1 MESSAESQEQ
11 QQPQLT
17 VIITLPP
24 INNPS
29 KGKTITSILTHPFS
43 TTLEQQSQ
51 QDENQLPIQQSLP
64 IPQPEHRFNSFTR
77 FFLTNSNRV
86 LGLLGLS
93 LLGLLLCNT
102 YSSLTT
108 VYELKS
114 PEDKNDN
121 KTREFQ
127 SFVFPLFHK
136 YTNSGSI
143 PRDVEFKLGKF
154 VNRETVMSA
163 IGDGIQQQKK
173 ISTSSLVESSAILPV
188 KGNVYPHGLYY
199 TLLHVGNPGNTYYL
213 DMDTGSDLTWI
224 QCDAPCKRC
233 AKGPNPLYKPAKG
246 NILPPKDKLCAHVQS
261 NHNRESCESCQ
272 HCSYE
277 IEYADLSSSVG
288 ILARDSLHLT
298 VANGTLVKPN
308 FVLGCAY
315 NQQGQLSVSPAR
327 TDGILGLSRASISLP
342 SQLASQGVIQNV
354 VGHCIASGAESDGY
368 MFLGDEPVPRR
379 GMTWVP
385 MLNIPSIDLFHT
397 EIVKLTYGGRQLSLD
412 ESGNNGGRVVF
423 DSGSSYTYFPNK
435 AYSGLIASLEDSFHE
450 ELVQD
455 VSDPTLPLCWRA
467 KYPIRSLEDVK
478 ALFKPLTFQFGSR
491 WWIMS
496 SKMKIPPEGYL
507 IISSKGNVC
516 LGILDGSEVLDEPMI
531 LLGDISLHGQ
541 LIVYDNVNH
550 KIGWVQSDCV
560 NPQSPKSLSLSQE

>member
-1 MESSAESQEQ
+1 MKTNF
-11 QQPQLT
+11 LY
-17 VIITLPP
+17 
-24 INNPS
+24 NN
-29 KGKTITSILTHPFS
+29 LN
-43 TTLEQQSQ
+43 LV
-51 QDENQLPIQQSLP
+51 
-64 IPQPEHRFNSFTR
+64 PQPEYRFNSFTR
-77 FFLTNSNRV
+77 FFLSSPTGV
-86 LGLLGLS
+86 LGLIGLS
-93 LLGLLLCNT
+93 LLGLLLRNT
-102 YSSLTT
+102 YSSVTT
-108 VYELKS
+108 LYELKS
-114 PEDKNDN
+114 PEDSNDN
-121 KTREFQ
+121 KNREFN
-127 SFVFPLFHK
+127 SFIFPLFHK

-143 PRDVEFKLGKF
+143 PRDVDFKLGKF

-163 IGDGIQQQKK
+163 IYDGTQQKK
-173 ISTSSLVESSAILPV
+173 ISDRTRISTL
-188 KGNVYPHGLYY
+188 LYY

-213 DMDTGSDLTWI
+213 DVDTGSDLTWI

-233 AKGPNPLYKPAKG
+233 AKGPNPLYKPSKG
-246 NILPPKDKLCAHVQS
+246 NILPPNNKLCLHVQS
-261 NHNRESCESCQ
+261 NHNQ
-272 HCSYE
+272 
-277 IEYADLSSSVG
+277 YADLSSSIGV
-288 ILARDSLHLT
+288 LARDNLHLT

-308 FVLGCAY
+308 FVLGYVPQTY
-315 NQQGQLSVSPAR
+315 NQQGQLSFSPAR

-397 EIVKLTYGGRQLSLD
+397 EIVKLSYGGRQLSLD

-435 AYSGLIASLEDSFHE
+435 AYSDLIASLEDAFHE

-478 ALFKPLTFQFGSR
+478 ALFKPLTFQFGSK
-491 WWIMS
+491 WWILS
-496 SKMKIPPEGYL
+496 SNLKIPPEGYL

-531 LLGDISLHGQ
+531 LLGVVNGKMGKDTFVSFIPNIVDEISKLRT
-541 LIVYDNVNH
+541 VF
-550 KIGWVQSDCV
+550 
-560 NPQSPKSLSLSQE
+560 

>member
-1 MESSAESQEQ
+1 MESSSSSAPESQQQQQQ

-29 KGKTITSILTHPFS
+29 KGKTITI
-43 TTLEQQSQ
+43 LEQQSQ
-51 QDENQLPIQQSLP
+51 QSENQQQSPPP
-64 IPQPEHRFNSFTR
+64 IPEPEHRFNSFTR
-77 FFLTNSNRV
+77 FFLTSSTRV

-93 LLGLLLCNT
+93 LLGLLLFNAY
-102 YSSLTT
+102 YSSVTT
-108 VYELKS
+108 LYELKT
-114 PEDKNDN
+114 PEDNDKNDDSN
-121 KTREFQ
+121 REFH

-136 YTNSGSI
+136 YTSSD
-143 PRDVEFKLGKF
+143 RDVEFKLGKF
-154 VNRETVMSA
+154 VDRKAVMSMA
-163 IGDGIQQQKK
+163 MIDGVQQHKK
-173 ISTSSLVESSAILPV
+173 ISTSSLVESSTIFPV

-199 TLLHVGNPGNTYYL
+199 TVMHVGNPGNTYYL
-213 DMDTGSDLTWI
+213 DMDTGSDLTWM

-246 NILPPKDKLCAHVQS
+246 SILAPNDMLCAQVQS
-261 NHNRESCESCQ
+261 NHDRGSCESCQ
-272 HCSYE
+272 QCSYE
-277 IEYADLSSSVG
+277 IEYADLSSSTGV
-288 ILARDSLHLT
+288 LARDNLHLT
-298 VANGTLVKPN
+298 LANGTLVTPN

-315 NQQGQLSVSPAR
+315 DQQGQLSVSPAR

-342 SQLASQGVIQNV
+342 SQLASQGVIKNV
-354 VGHCIASGAESDGY
+354 VGHCIASSAESDGY

-397 EIVKLTYGGRQLSLD
+397 EIVKLSYGGRQLTLD
-412 ESGNNGGRVVF
+412 ESGNNGGKVVF

-435 AYSGLIASLEDSFHE
+435 AYSDLLASLEDAFHE

-478 ALFKPLTFQFGSR
+478 ALFKPLTFQFGSK
-491 WWIMS
+491 WWIIS

-507 IISSKGNVC
+507 IISNKGNVC
-516 LGILDGSEVLDEPMI
+516 LGILDGSEVLDKSMI
-531 LLGDISLHGQ
+531 LLGDISLRGQ

-560 NPQSPKSLSLSQE
+560 NQQSSKSFSLPQQ

>member
-1 MESSAESQEQ
+1 MYIHMAKGYSA
-11 QQPQLT
+11 L
-17 VIITLPP
+17 
-24 INNPS
+24 N
-29 KGKTITSILTHPFS
+29 
-43 TTLEQQSQ
+43 
-51 QDENQLPIQQSLP
+51 
-64 IPQPEHRFNSFTR
+64 HR
-77 FFLTNSNRV
+77 
-86 LGLLGLS
+86 
-93 LLGLLLCNT
+93 
-102 YSSLTT
+102 
-108 VYELKS
+108 
-114 PEDKNDN
+114 
-121 KTREFQ
+121 
-127 SFVFPLFHK
+127 
-136 YTNSGSI
+136 
-143 PRDVEFKLGKF
+143 
-154 VNRETVMSA
+154 
-163 IGDGIQQQKK
+163 
-173 ISTSSLVESSAILPV
+173 
-188 KGNVYPHGLYY
+188 LYY

-233 AKGPNPLYKPAKG
+233 AKGPNPLYKPAKA

-288 ILARDSLHLT
+288 ILARDNLHLT
-298 VANGTLVKPN
+298 VANGTLVKRN

-315 NQQGQLSVSPAR
+315 NQQGLLSVSPAR
-327 TDGILGLSRASISLP
+327 TDGILGLSRASVSLP

-435 AYSGLIASLEDSFHE
+435 AYSGLIASLEYAFHE

-478 ALFKPLTFQFGSR
+478 ALFKPLTFQFGSK
-491 WWIMS
+491 WWIML

-560 NPQSPKSLSLSQE
+560 NPQSSKSLSLSWRI